1 MSHVDEGTLHAY
13 LDGALPPA
21 ERSQV
26 DAHLASC
33 PECRERLAEARALIA
48 RADALLALALPAE
61 RAAPPLHELRRRP
74 LWWRVRWP
82 IAWAASIT
90 LAVGLGW
97 MLRGRE
103 ARQEFAAFAERDTV
117 PQAVATLQR
126 STDEPR
132 PMAQPHAPA
141 SRSGPLHEQ
150 GQGAAERARADSL
163 IPSTNAASGVV
174 PILTPSNA
182 TSDRPP
188 AVRAAAPAP
197 AVSITVDGMV
207 ATGAARVM
215 ERARA
220 EPVMSSTWP
229 VIQRGSA
236 SRMLGTEPA
245 TIPGVPVKD
254 MRMSPYADGVVL
266 VEQVIDSTLV
276 IQLFQR
282 RADAAAADSA
292 AARGYQFQRQR
303 AAERERVERVE
314 RLARF
319 VGPLRVEIA
328 GPLGT
333 DSLSKL
339 LELVK

>member
-26 DAHLASC
+26 DVHLAGC
-33 PECRERLAEARALIA
+33 PECREWLAEARALIA
-48 RADALLALALPAE
+48 RADGLLALALPAE

-74 LWWRVRWP
+74 LWRRVGWP
-82 IAWAASIT
+82 IAWAASLT

-97 MLRGRE
+97 VLRGRAGAPAAL
-103 ARQEFAAFAERDTV
+103 ARTERDTL
-117 PQAVATLQR
+117 PQTVAMQHY
-126 STDEPR
+126 TDEPR
-132 PMAQPHAPA
+132 RVAQEGAPA
-141 SRSGPLHEQ
+141 VRDRGGREEAQ
-150 GQGAAERARADSL
+150 NRTQAARADSAT
-163 IPSTNAASGVV
+163 PAANAASGVV
-174 PILTPSNA
+174 PILTLSNA

-197 AVSITVDGMV
+197 AVPITVDGMV

-282 RADAAAADSA
+282 RADAAAADSVA
-292 AARGYQFQRQR
+292 GRGYQFQRQLD
-303 AAERERVERVE
+303 AERARVE

-339 LELVK
+339 LDLVR

>member
-26 DAHLASC
+26 DVHLAGC
-33 PECRERLAEARALIA
+33 PECQERLVEAQALIA
-48 RADALLALALPAE
+48 RADALLALELPAE

-74 LWWRVRWP
+74 LWRRVRWP
-82 IAWAASIT
+82 VAWAATIT

-97 MLRGRE
+97 MLRGSARE
-103 ARQEFAAFAERDTV
+103 AASLTRALKDTL
-117 PQAVATLQR
+117 PQTVAMQR
-126 STDEPR
+126 HADEPR
-132 PMAQPHAPA
+132 RVAQESAPA
-141 SRSGPLHEQ
+141 LRDRGVRDVAQ
-150 GQGAAERARADSL
+150 DRAQAARADSTT
-163 IPSTNAASGVV
+163 PAANAASGVV
-174 PILTPSNA
+174 PIVAPSLA
-182 TSDRPP
+182 ASARPP
-188 AVRAAAPAP
+188 AVKSAAPVP
-197 AVSITVDGMV
+197 ITVDGIA
-207 ATGAARVM
+207 ATGAARVA

-245 TIPGVPVKD
+245 MIPGVPVKD
-254 MRMSPYADGVVL
+254 IRMSPYADGVVL

-292 AARGYQFQRQR
+292 AHLYQQR
-303 AAERERVERVE
+303 AAERERVE

>member
-1 MSHVDEGTLHAY
+1 MLHVDEGTLHAY

-26 DAHLASC
+26 DVHLAGC

-74 LWWRVRWP
+74 LWRRLRWP
-82 IAWAASIT
+82 IAWAASVT

-97 MLRGRE
+97 MLRGRL

-117 PQAVATLQR
+117 QQTVATLQR

-132 PMAQPHAPA
+132 QRAQPHAPA
-141 SRSGPLHEQ
+141 SRRGPLHEQ

-163 IPSTNAASGVV
+163 TPSANAASGVV
-174 PILTPSNA
+174 PIVTPSMA
-182 TSDRPP
+182 ASDRAPARNPAPP
-188 AVRAAAPAP
+188 AVAPTTAD
-197 AVSITVDGMV
+197 AIVV
-207 ATGAARVM
+207 TGAARVV
-215 ERARA
+215 ERGRA
-220 EPVMSSTWP
+220 EAVLSSTWP

-282 RADAAAADSA
+282 RADAAAADSIA
-292 AARGYQFQRQR
+292 TQGYQFQRQR
-303 AAERERVERVE
+303 AAERERVE

-328 GPLGT
+328 GPLTT

-339 LELVK
+339 LELVR